1 MSFIINNLGTI
12 LTLAVLAAIVTAIV
26 RYITKE
32 HAAGRTSCGCGCKN
46 CAMCGSCHGGK
57 KA

>member
-1 MSFIINNLGTI
+1 MSFLADNIGTI
-12 LTLAVLAAIVTAIV
+12 LTLAVLAAVVTAIV
-26 RYITKE
+26 RYMKKE

-46 CAMCGSCHGGK
+46 CAMRGKCHGGG